1 MPRPA
6 NDLLPDTLTTELS
19 HLHANVARGPSDQL
33 TEALQA
39 EQGEPIEQAFA
50 EFDPQPVAAASIGQT
65 HRARL
70 HDGRSVIVKVQRP
83 GLDEIVRRDS
93 AVLACVARQLDRR
106 VEAALRIGIRDL
118 ADELITSIEA
128 ELDYGREVAAAQRLR
143 HGRGVNGEVQVPV
156 VYPTLSSDRML
167 VMDEVIGRSV
177 ADFDAVAAAPID
189 RHEIARRHLSSFMAQ
204 ILRDGYY
211 HADPHPGNVLI
222 DSDGTLWLLDF
233 GAVGRIDPVIREA
246 LGGLAIGFSLRDGA
260 VLARAVRHPV
270 GDDEIDMRQLERD
283 LTVLLGEVESGGFGP
298 AAMMGVMDVMDR
310 HGLRPP
316 RPMMLLSRT
325 LLTLEGT
332 LSTIDPAFDLAAEG
346 ERLVS
351 EERYDQL
358 ASPEELVQ
366 KELVRALPAL
376 RTLPSTPRRWPANG
390 APGA

>member
-1 MPRPA
+1 M
-6 NDLLPDTLTTELS
+6 L
-19 HLHANVARGPSDQL
+19 
-33 TEALQA
+33 
-39 EQGEPIEQAFA
+39 AF
-50 EFDPQPVAAASIGQT
+50 
-65 HRARL
+65 
-70 HDGRSVIVKVQRP
+70 
-83 GLDEIVRRDS
+83 
-93 AVLACVARQLDRR
+93 VARQLDRR
-106 VEAALRIGIRDL
+106 VEAARRIGIRDL

-189 RHEIARRHLSSFMAQ
+189 RHEIARRLLSSFMAQ

-260 VLARAVRHPV
+260 VLARAVRHLV

-376 RTLPSTPRRWPANG
+376 RTLPEHAEALASQWRSGRLIMQTERYAGSDRPVVEDWLNRALVAVAASAG
-390 APGA
+390 AIASAGILVGGSLAPIQGVRDALWTLGFSGLTGATVLLLRTVAQALHAQAVRQQ